1 MQESHSDGELSTTE
15 KAHQEQYKIIEE
27 LKSSICDLQSQIKVQ
42 TENEQIHLQSSQTND
57 ESHSQ
62 QTELEDN
69 LPICK
74 EVEELKEE
82 LENSKCKYEKTIN
95 DLESHN
101 NDLKTKLRSM
111 KNERDNAKSSLLEL
125 EIAKHECEEGLSKQD
140 NEIKMKIAQLTT
152 EKETLEVT
160 LGLREQELKARK
172 EELRDDKVKYT
183 RNNRVQ
189 CYL

>member
-1 MQESHSDGELSTTE
+1 MTE
-15 KAHQEQYKIIEE
+15 QIQQEQEKIIEE
-27 LKSSICDLQSQIKVQ
+27 LKGTICDLRSQIKAQ
-42 TENEQIHLQSSQTND
+42 TGNEQRHLQSSQTND

-62 QTELEDN
+62 QTELEEN
-69 LPICK
+69 LPIYK

-172 EELRDDKVKYT
+172 EELRDDKVQFISIYSITIIELYIMRFRKH
-183 RNNRVQ
+183 
-189 CYL
+189 L